1 MTYAKGLGVHAL
13 SDVRFALGGVCSLMT
28 AKIGLDDEVG
38 ANGSV
43 IFQVFGDSATTP
55 LYDSGLMVGTTATK
69 TVSVNITGV
78 NTLRLVVG
86 IGPEGNSSDHA
97 DWADAMVTCSTGG
110 DTTPPT
116 VTAVSPAPAAT
127 GVVVNTNVIGTF
139 SEAVNA
145 ATLTAA
151 TVTLTAAGTWCRRR
165 SPTTRRPHGDAR
177 PDCGSARQHAV
188 YGDYQERRLGREGPC
203 RQCAGGRSGVD
214 VHDRHR
220 WSDGHLS
227 ERSTWTEIANGW
239 GPVEKDRSNGQTGPN
254 DGITLRLNGVTY
266 AKGLGTH
273 AESDIRF
280 ALAGACS
287 LLTAQIG
294 IDDEITVDGSVI
306 FQVYADG
313 SATPLYDSGV
323 MTSATATK
331 SLSVNLTG
339 VNTLRLVVTGG
350 PDGNGSDHADWA
362 DAS

>member
-1 MTYAKGLGVHAL
+1 
-13 SDVRFALGGVCSLMT
+13 MT

-55 LYDSGLMVGTTATK
+55 LYDSGVMVGTTATRN
-69 TVSVNITGV
+69 VSVNITGV
-78 NTLRLVVG
+78 NTLRLVVA
-86 IGPEGNSSDHA
+86 IGPDGNSYDHA

-116 VTAVSPAPAAT
+116 VTGVSPADGAT
-127 GVVVNTNVIGTF
+127 GVVVNANITGTF

-145 ATLTAA
+145 ATLTTA
-151 TVTLTAAGTWCRRR
+151 TVTLRQGTATRCRRR
-165 SPTTRRPHGDAR
+165 LPTTRRPTRSRSTRRRIWLGNT
-177 PDCGSARQHAV
+177 V
-188 YGDYQERRLGREGPC
+188 YT
-203 RQCAGGRSGVD
+203 ATIKGGGSGVKD
-214 VHDRHR
+214 LAGNALAADRV
-220 WSDGHLS
+220 WTFTTGTAGVTVTYLSD
-227 ERSTWTEIANGW
+227 RAWTEIANGW

-254 DGITLRLNGVTY
+254 DGTTLMLNGVSY
-266 AKGLGTH
+266 AKGLGAH

-294 IDDEITVDGSVI
+294 IDDEIIVDGSVI
-306 FQVYADG
+306 FQVFADG
-313 SATPLYDSGV
+313 AATPLYDSGV

-331 SLSVNLTG
+331 NLSVNLTG

-350 PDGNGSDHADWA
+350 PDGNGSDHGDWA
-362 DAS
+362 DAKVTCS